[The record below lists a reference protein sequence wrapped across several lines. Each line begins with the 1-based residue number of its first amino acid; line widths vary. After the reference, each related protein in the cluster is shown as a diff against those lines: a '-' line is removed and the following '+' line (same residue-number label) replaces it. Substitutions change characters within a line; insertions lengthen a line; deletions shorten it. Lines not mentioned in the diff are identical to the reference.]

1 MLIDFSVKNFR
12 SFKDETILSLETGE
26 RLSRLKKTNTIL
38 ENNNRL
44 LKNLV
49 IIGPNGSGKTNL
61 LKAIKRMKTMVTN
74 DTKLVTDWLPFS
86 PFELSNESVSNTD
99 FSIKFT
105 YEQQTFEYSFSY
117 QNDHIEYEELKMI
130 LKTTEKIYFSREK
143 QNYSK
148 IPKKLKSVA
157 DSTKKNSLFLYNA
170 QNANDPVAISV
181 MQWFQDDLIFVDDLE
196 LSNSFL
202 TDLMKNNDVK
212 KEFLRFLK
220 FADFNIVD
228 VVVRDIPIPPVPE
241 RIQKLIST
249 FEPEFEI
256 PDTKQ
261 ELYAV
266 HKKYSSDGDVVG
278 EQEIPLSNESRG
290 TQKIFVIALAI
301 IYAQLTGNSKTL
313 LFDEFDDSLH
323 FELSEALLE
332 LFNSEQNRNQFIL
345 TTHELQLLNSKLRTD
360 QIYLVEK
367 DFQGKSSLKSIFD
380 FNDSRNS
387 SRQDV
392 QFMKKYIEGRFGA
405 LPQIDVDEML
415 KSLNSKSFS
424 SKDN

>member
-228 VVVRDIPIPPVPE
+228 VVVRDIPILPVPE

>member
-1 MLIDFSVKNFR
+1 MLIDFSVKNFL
-12 SFKDETILSLETGE
+12 SFKDETVLSLETGE

-61 LKAIKRMKTMVTN
+61 LNAIKQMKIMVTN
-74 DTKLVTDWLPFS
+74 DTKLVTDGLPFN
-86 PFELSNESVSNTD
+86 PFELSDESVKNTD
-99 FSIKFT
+99 FSIRFT
-105 YEQQTFEYSFSY
+105 HEKQTFEYSFSY
-117 QNDHIEYEELKMI
+117 QADHIEYEKLKLI
-130 LKTTEKIYFSREK
+130 LKTTEKTYFSRER
-143 QNYSK
+143 QSYSK

-157 DSTKKNSLFLYNA
+157 DNTKQNSLFLYNA

-181 MQWFQDDLIFVDDLE
+181 MQWFQNDLIFVDDLGASE
-196 LSNSFL
+196 TFFTN
-202 TDLMKNNDVK
+202 LMKNKDIK
-212 KEFLRFLK
+212 EEFLRFLK

-228 VVVRDIPIPPVPE
+228 VVVRDVPFPPMPE
-241 RIQKLIST
+241 QLQKLLSSV
-249 FEPEFEI
+249 EPKFKV

-261 ELYAV
+261 ELYAA
-266 HKKYSSDGDVVG
+266 HKKYNSEGDVVG
-278 EQEIPLSNESRG
+278 QQEIPLSNESRG

-380 FNDSRNS
+380 FNDSRNT

-405 LPQIDVDEML
+405 LPQIDVNEML
-415 KSLNSKSFS
+415 KSLNSRSVS
-424 SKDN
+424 SGDN